1 MQPAS
6 STFNMYGRYAQIRPL
21 DVANGKGIRVSVFVT
36 GCSRG
41 CKNCFNEIHQDP
53 TYGDQ
58 WTEETTEE
66 LIRYLD
72 RPEVAGL
79 TLLGGEPMENTW
91 LADVLDEVRKKV
103 DKSVWIYS
111 GYTFE
116 EILKD
121 PDKKNLLAKCHV
133 LVDGPFV
140 EEQKN
145 LKLAFRG
152 SENQRIL
159 HIQNSLKEG
168 SPQWVE
174 EYK

>member
-41 CKNCFNEIHQDP
+41 CKNCFNEIYQDS

-58 WTEETTEE
+58 WTEETTGE

-121 PDKKNLLAKCHV
+121 PDKKNFLAKCHV

-159 HIQNSLKEG
+159 DIQDSLRDG
-168 SPQWVE
+168 RPLWVE
-174 EYK
+174 EYR